1 MFFTDAGSTTCS
13 SAVESLLF
21 LSGKFIMMGGCSS
34 MLRLYLPLSRPVWFY
49 TWPLRCCCDGELASP
64 KLPFLLYVY
73 VGIRQAKMA
82 AIAGTRPSITTNAI
96 IIEMIAAIFLLT
108 GLCRCKNELGLRLVG
123 LQFDLL
129 SSIVSKPEFFR
140 VGLIDT
146 DKFVGGDQNLTTKVT
161 FLSTYPFPWLVA
173 WSVFSWVS
181 VTT

>member
-13 SAVESLLF
+13 SAVEYLLF

-96 IIEMIAAIFLLT
+96 IIEMIAAIFFWQACI
-108 GLCRCKNELGLRLVG
+108 GVRLGSG
-123 LQFDLL
+123 SM
-129 SSIVSKPEFFR
+129 SSVVFKPEFFR
-140 VGLIDT
+140 MGLIDT
-146 DKFVGGDQNLTTKVT
+146 DKFVGGDQNLTAKVT

-181 VTT
+181 VTTS